1 MPDESTFPTH
11 SPTILPLLDKKKFQ
25 VELVSPRNHFLFTP
39 LLPSTAV
46 GTLEFRAIQ
55 EPVRTIP
62 NLSYYQATVDSIDV
76 KNGSLSC
83 IDAFHTGHHFN
94 LKYDALILAA
104 GCETATFNVP
114 GVIGNDRVFF
124 LKQLKDARNIR
135 NRLIDCFER
144 ASSPACTPEEKKRLL
159 TFVVV
164 GGGPTSV
171 EFASELYD
179 FLKKDVS
186 RWYPDLHNDVHI
198 HLVEASG
205 HILGTF
211 NSKLVSYVERLFQNR
226 QIHLM
231 TSTAVAKVDGNEVIF
246 ADGTKLHFGLMVWS
260 TGIKQLSM
268 IQNIQELAKFPNG
281 RLKVDG
287 YLRTLTATATTTTTA
302 ATTATTATTATAAE
316 SSNSDNVTLSPHS
329 RVFSVGD
336 CAGNYEKPLPGLA
349 QVASQQGIYLS
360 AALNKYGLERVWN
373 ASIGK
378 NNEPDVFKYGHLGAM
393 ASVGE
398 WKGVYDSTNVSIT
411 STKTVTGPPVTGFG
425 K

>member
-1 MPDESTFPTH
+1 MNRRS
-11 SPTILPLLDKKKFQ
+11 ILLQRRFATAGRIRPNILLQRRFATAGRIRPKIVVVGSGWAGFRMATDLDKNKFQ

-62 NLSYYQATVDSIDV
+62 NLSYYQATVESVDV
-76 KNGSLSC
+76 KSGSLSC
-83 IDAFHTGHHFN
+83 IDAFHTGYHFN
-94 LKYDALILAA
+94 LKYDALVLAV

-144 ASSPACTPEEKKRLL
+144 ASSPACTAEEKKRLL

-164 GGGPTSV
+164 GGGQTSV

-211 NSKLVSYVERLFQNR
+211 HSKLVSYVERLFQKR

-246 ADGTKLHFGLMVWS
+246 ADGTKMYFGLMVWS
-260 TGIKQLSM
+260 TGIKQLPM
-268 IQNIQELAKFPNG
+268 IQNIEEMAKFPNG
-281 RLKVDG
+281 RLKIDDH
-287 YLRTLTATATTTTTA
+287 LRVLEAT
-302 ATTATTATTATAAE
+302 
-316 SSNSDNVTLSPHS
+316 SDSPNNQSTNNVAILPHS
-329 RVFSVGD
+329 RVFSMGD

-360 AALNKYGLERVWN
+360 KRYRGL
-373 ASIGK
+373 SIPTPWCHG
-378 NNEPDVFKYGHLGAM
+378 
-393 ASVGE
+393 
-398 WKGVYDSTNVSIT
+398 
-411 STKTVTGPPVTGFG
+411 
-425 K
+425 

>member
-1 MPDESTFPTH
+1 MLTMSVARRLTEREIYGHYTCTYPLTFLL
-11 SPTILPLLDKKKFQ
+11 SPKLFSVT
-25 VELVSPRNHFLFTP
+25 LVSPRNHFLFTP

-62 NLSYYQATVDSIDV
+62 NLSYYQATVESIDI
-76 KNGSLSC
+76 KSESLSC
-83 IDAFHTGHHFN
+83 IDAFHTGHLFN
-94 LKYDALILAA
+94 LKYDALILAV

-114 GVIGNDRVFF
+114 GVIDNDRVFF

-144 ASSPACTPEEKKRLL
+144 ASSPACTAEEKKRLL

-179 FLKKDVS
+179 FLTKDVS
-186 RWYPDLHNDVHI
+186 RWYPDLHKDVHI

-211 NSKLVSYVERLFQNR
+211 HSKLVSYVERLFQKR

-231 TSTAVAKVDGNEVIF
+231 TSTAVAKVDGSEVIF
-246 ADGTKLHFGLMVWS
+246 ADGTKLQFGLMVWS
-260 TGIKQLSM
+260 TGIKQLAM
-268 IQNIQELAKFPNG
+268 VQNIQELAKFPNG

-287 YLRTLTATATTTTTA
+287 HLRALAATATTT
-302 ATTATTATTATAAE
+302 ATTSSDSVTT
-316 SSNSDNVTLSPHS
+316 LPHS
-329 RVFSVGD
+329 RVFSMGD

-349 QVASQQGIYLS
+349 QVASQQGKYLS
-360 AALNKYGLERVWN
+360 EALNKYGLDRVWN
-373 ASIGK
+373 AKTSSTGK
-378 NNEPDVFKYGHLGAM
+378 KSDPEVFKYGHLGAM

-398 WKGVYDSTNVSIT
+398 WKGVYDSTNVSLT
-411 STKTVTGPPVTGFG
+411 STMDASGPPVTGFG